1 MFFKNKSLLS
11 RTKALEIQ
19 IEEFLDKV
27 SESTTLFSIDFKVYL
42 AEGGDTQFDN
52 F

>member
-1 MFFKNKSLLS
+1 MFFKNKRLLS

-27 SESTTLFSIDFKVYL
+27 TESTTLFSIAFKVYNSK
-42 AEGGDTQFDN
+42 N